1 MKISFFSFTLSSLFL
16 AAVVQAEDHSATIDI
31 HGSVIGTNNEC
42 FVTFADYNNNS
53 NSAMATLT
61 SKINELPVQGQNATD
76 PNWINY
82 QVNGCDI
89 PVSIV
94 LHGIPDDADGTT
106 LANSDNSAASAKGV
120 GIGLFDEKLA
130 PLNINNQIIVNRT
143 NGKAKGQFNIQ
154 LVKLNGETPVEGL
167 VHGSLTID
175 VVRL

>member
-1 MKISFFSFTLSSLFL
+1 M
-16 AAVVQAEDHSATIDI
+16 
-31 HGSVIGTNNEC
+31 
-42 FVTFADYNNNS
+42 
-53 NSAMATLT
+53 
-61 SKINELPVQGQNATD
+61 
-76 PNWINY
+76 
-82 QVNGCDI
+82 
-89 PVSIV
+89 